1 MKIRKLIQ
9 ITIVD
14 TTTTYSL
21 NSYANAVNCKK
32 NIKITHNLMII
43 QFFLCDSS
51 KMCHM
56 ILFFFIHL

>member
-21 NSYANAVNCKK
+21 NSYEICK
-32 NIKITHNLMII
+32 TLHE
-43 QFFLCDSS
+43 
-51 KMCHM
+51 
-56 ILFFFIHL
+56 

>member
-21 NSYANAVNCKK
+21 NSYERNANDIIAVLSHESRTNDNKARS
-32 NIKITHNLMII
+32 
-43 QFFLCDSS
+43 Q
-51 KMCHM
+51 
-56 ILFFFIHL
+56 

>member
-21 NSYANAVNCKK
+21 NSYLFILHKNADNAY
-32 NIKITHNLMII
+32 
-43 QFFLCDSS
+43 
-51 KMCHM
+51 
-56 ILFFFIHL
+56 LFSFNS

>member
-21 NSYANAVNCKK
+21 NSYFPYFKGKN
-32 NIKITHNLMII
+32 NIKIYMKA
-43 QFFLCDSS
+43 F
-51 KMCHM
+51 
-56 ILFFFIHL
+56 